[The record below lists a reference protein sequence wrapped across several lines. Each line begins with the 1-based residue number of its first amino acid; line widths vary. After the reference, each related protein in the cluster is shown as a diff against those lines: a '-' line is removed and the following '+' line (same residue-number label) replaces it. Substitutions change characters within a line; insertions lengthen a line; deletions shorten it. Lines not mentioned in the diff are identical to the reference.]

1 MSAAASVTEQ
11 NYNTELAPLLGPK
24 LPGWEVKPQVTGV
37 LQTGGIP
44 DVHVGLPV
52 GLSVV
57 LECKFDK
64 PSRNIPTLEDDARK
78 RLGQINSSGRAI
90 EQCVVV
96 LYPAELKDPKDS
108 VSGALKSAQLRF
120 CVFSGVSP
128 SSCSRFPEAGWLTGD
143 IDDLADF
150 IENVAVSEQTIQ
162 QALDHFIH
170 AINAAAS
177 RLTELRRTPRT
188 IANLG
193 EVLHQEAGEQTT
205 RMAMAILLNAMVFQ
219 STVAANHEGVSS
231 ISQLAANA
239 RQANRTLS
247 QNDVLS
253 VWQHILQEIN
263 YWPIFAIA
271 ADVLH
276 SIDDE
281 AAAASMLQ
289 SLAESVD
296 RLVQLTAQ
304 TVQDLAG
311 QIFGRLISD
320 RKFLATFYT
329 LPASATLLAEL
340 AIRRLGVD
348 WSDPEAV
355 KSLKIADFACGT
367 GALLSA
373 SYRQVAQKIK
383 RRGIDAETLHQ
394 AMMEEVLIGTDIM
407 PAAVHITASM
417 LSSAYPEIEYTSTRT
432 HVMPYGQQP
441 DKSIKIGSL
450 HLMKEDAMDTLW
462 GDGTRALTSVGEDS
476 SSSLSAPHE
485 SFDLVIM
492 NPPFTRPT
500 KHSAEAADVP
510 VPSFAGFGT
519 SVSEQS
525 EMSDILK
532 KLYQAVPGPKAGHG
546 NAGLASNFID
556 LALRK
561 VKPGGVIAFVLP
573 AAFCSGASWENARDA
588 VARKCRDI
596 CIVSIAAVGAKSY
609 SFSADTALGEIL
621 VVATRRAATVTD
633 DSHESELWHWVTL
646 NGRPESPVVALELAK
661 NIAETEHGGLKLGDS
676 QVGISTSAVFGADL
690 GQIGNL
696 DLIEIAMEMERAKA
710 VEFQMHRTKQ
720 SMALDLCTLGELG
733 FAGPLHRDITGKNP
747 DGSNRGPF
755 DKRQK
760 PPGKVHFPMLWAH
773 DYEKETKLIVEPDS
787 EGRVREGMGAKSVEV
802 WTTATHL
809 HFSLD
814 FGLASQP
821 LSACFTQEQCL
832 GGRAWPSFMLCD
844 KPGSNMEENL
854 EWVYPVLLW
863 SNTTLGLL
871 ARWMHGSRQQ
881 LGRSIT
887 TISRLPE
894 LKVLDPRN
902 LSAKQLQEAEQI
914 FEEFKDKEFLP
925 ANEAYHDETRIA
937 LDEAI
942 FVKLLG
948 QPSQAMKWLEVVR
961 DQWCREPTVHAG
973 KRTQPNSLSTTKSDS
988 QT

>member
-1 MSAAASVTEQ
+1 MSAAASVTEP
-11 NYNTELAPLLGPK
+11 NYNTELALLLGAK
-24 LPGWEVKPQVTGV
+24 LPGWEVKPQASGV
-37 LQTGGIP
+37 FQTGGIP
-44 DVHVGLPV
+44 DVHIGLPV

-64 PSRNIPTLEDDARK
+64 PSSNIPNVEDDARG
-78 RLGQINSSGRAI
+78 RLGQINISGRAV
-90 EQCVVV
+90 EQCIAV
-96 LYPAELKDPKDS
+96 LYPADLKDPS
-108 VSGALKSAQLRF
+108 ESLRSALESKQLQF

-128 SSCSRFPEAGWLTGD
+128 SNCSRFPETGWLAGD
-143 IDDLADF
+143 VGDLADF
-150 IENVAVSEQTIQ
+150 IENVVVSEQTIQ
-162 QALDHFIH
+162 EALDHFIN
-170 AINAAAS
+170 AINAAAN
-177 RLTELRRTPRT
+177 RLTGVRHTPRT
-188 IANLG
+188 LANLG

-219 STVAANHEGVSS
+219 STVAANHKGVNS
-231 ISQLAANA
+231 ISQLAAKA
-239 RQANRTLS
+239 RQTDRSLS

-253 VWQHILQEIN
+253 VWQHILSEIN

-271 ADVLH
+271 VDVLH

-296 RLVQLTAQ
+296 HLVQLTAQ

-340 AIRRLGVD
+340 AVSRLKVD
-348 WSDPEAV
+348 WNNPEAV

-373 SYRQVAQKIK
+373 SYRQVAQKF
-383 RRGIDAETLHQ
+383 RRCGIDEKTLHQ
-394 AMMEEVLIGTDIM
+394 TMMEEVLMGTDIM

-417 LSSAYPEIEYTSTRT
+417 LSSAHPEIEYTSTRT
-432 HVMPYGQQP
+432 YVMPYGQQSNG
-441 DKSIKIGSL
+441 SIQIGSL
-450 HLMKEDAMDTLW
+450 HLIKEDAMNTLW
-462 GDGTRALTSVGEDS
+462 GDGTRALTNVGEDS
-476 SSSLSAPHE
+476 STSLSAPHN

-525 EMSDILK
+525 EMSEILK
-532 KLYQAVPGPKAGHG
+532 NIYQAMPGPRAGHG

-588 VARKCRDI
+588 VARKCQDI
-596 CIVSIAAVGAKSY
+596 CVISIAAVGTKSY
-609 SFSADTALGEIL
+609 SFSADTALGEVL
-621 VVATRRAATVTD
+621 VVATRRATTVTD
-633 DSHESELWHWVTL
+633 DSHEEELWRWVTL
-646 NGRPESPVVALELAK
+646 NGRPRSPVVALELAK
-661 NIAETEHGGLKLGDS
+661 NIVEAEHGNLQLGESHAGL
-676 QVGISTSAVFGADL
+676 STSAVFGIDL
-690 GQIGNL
+690 GQIKSQ
-696 DLIEIAMEMERAKA
+696 DLIEIAMEMEQARA
-710 VEFQMHRTKQ
+710 VELTLLPTNQLMSF
-720 SMALDLCTLGELG
+720 DLCSLGELG
-733 FAGPLHRDITGKNP
+733 VAGPLHRDINGIHPN
-747 DGSNRGPF
+747 GSPRGPF
-755 DKRQK
+755 DTHKK

-773 DYEKETKLIVEPDS
+773 DNMKETKLIVEPDT
-787 EGRVREGMGAKSVEV
+787 EGKVRQGMEGKAVEL
-802 WTTATHL
+802 WARAAHL
-809 HFSLD
+809 HFSLT
-814 FGLASQP
+814 FRLTSQP
-821 LSACFTQEQCL
+821 LSACFTIEQSL
-832 GGRAWPSFMLCD
+832 GGSAWPSFVLCD
-844 KPGSNMEENL
+844 GDDNGLNEKL
-854 EWVYPVLLW
+854 DWVYPVLLW

-902 LSAKQLQEAEQI
+902 LSSRQLQQSEEI
-914 FEEFKDKEFLP
+914 FEEFKDREFLP

-937 LDEAI
+937 MDEAVV
-942 FVKLLG
+942 VKLLG
-948 QPSQAMKWLEVVR
+948 QPDEAMKWLEVVR
-961 DQWCREPTVHAG
+961 DQWCREPTVHGGKSTRPDLGRDAG
-973 KRTQPNSLSTTKSDS
+973 
-988 QT
+988 